1 LPAAVNCWFVPAAID
16 GLTGLTVI
24 EVKEAAVT
32 LMFVD
37 PVMEPDLAEIVVD
50 PVAVTNP
57 DAETV
62 ANAGAEEAQVA
73 ELVRSFVLPSL

>member
-1 LPAAVNCWFVPAAID
+1 MNCWFVPAAID
-16 GLTGLTVI
+16 GLTGLSVI

-50 PVAVTNP
+50 PVAIAVTNP

>member
-1 LPAAVNCWFVPAAID
+1 MNCWFVPAAID